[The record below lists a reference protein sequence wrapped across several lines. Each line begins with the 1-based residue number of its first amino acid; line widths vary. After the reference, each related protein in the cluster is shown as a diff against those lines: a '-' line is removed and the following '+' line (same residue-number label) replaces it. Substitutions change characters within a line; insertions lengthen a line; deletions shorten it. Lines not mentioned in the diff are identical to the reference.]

1 MKRVVVHV
9 ADEVGAEAEAV
20 AEERDISVSQ
30 FYAEAVE
37 AAIRKHKRQQ
47 ALQCIEEDGRGDGA
61 AVSRE
66 TFDAA
71 QNEWRGADS
80 GR

>member
-1 MKRVVVHV
+1 M
-9 ADEVGAEAEAV
+9 GAW
-20 AEERDISVSQ
+20 ERGISVSR
-30 FYAEAVE
+30 FYAEAAE
-37 AAIRKHKRQQ
+37 AAIRKYKQQQ
-47 ALQCIEEDGRGDGA
+47 ALQRIEEGVMGAA

>member
-1 MKRVVVHV
+1 MLDGCTRSPTIQEN
-9 ADEVGAEAEAV
+9 DLRTFSRIGN
-20 AEERDISVSQ
+20 
-30 FYAEAVE
+30 AEAVE

-47 ALQCIEEDGRGDGA
+47 ALRRIEEDVMGDGA

-71 QNEWRGADS
+71 QNEWRGADAE
-80 GR
+80 RR

>member
-1 MKRVVVHV
+1 
-9 ADEVGAEAEAV
+9 VGAW
-20 AEERDISVSQ
+20 ERGISVSR
-30 FYAEAVE
+30 FYAEAAE
-37 AAIRKHKRQQ
+37 AAIRKYKQQQ
-47 ALQCIEEDGRGDGA
+47 ALQRIEEGVMGAA

>member
-1 MKRVVVHV
+1 VLDGCTRSPTIQEN
-9 ADEVGAEAEAV
+9 DLRTFSRIGN
-20 AEERDISVSQ
+20 
-30 FYAEAVE
+30 AEAVE

-47 ALQCIEEDGRGDGA
+47 ALQRIEEDVMGDGA

-71 QNEWRGADS
+71 QNEWRGADAE
-80 GR
+80 RR

>member
-1 MKRVVVHV
+1 VLDGCTQSPTIQENDLRTFSRI
-9 ADEVGAEAEAV
+9 GN
-20 AEERDISVSQ
+20 
-30 FYAEAVE
+30 AEAVE

-47 ALQCIEEDGRGDGA
+47 ALRRIEEDVMGDGA

-71 QNEWRGADS
+71 QNEWRGADAE
-80 GR
+80 RR